1 MQYVLQMK
9 GHLHEYSTSVV
20 NTLYLYHFIGIG
32 CWGRTEGGACSER
45 SSRHYDGISCGN
57 STPLPT
63 DSQLDSCGEKF
74 YHHLSAANRF
84 AEFAY
89 KKINYFFLWHVYSV
103 YIYIYIYSFC
113 LFSCNT
119 NMKLIIF
126 AWWWRITKTVL
137 HFGLKTYLFV
147 IYIKY

>member
-32 CWGRTEGGACSER
+32 GGGRTEGGACSER
-45 SSRHYDGISCGN
+45 SSRHYDGISCSN

-63 DSQLDSCGEKF
+63 DSQLDSCREKF

-89 KKINYFFLWHVYSV
+89 KKINDLFWWHVYSV
-103 YIYIYIYSFC
+103 YIYIYSFS

-119 NMKLIIF
+119 NMKLIIC
-126 AWWWRITKTVL
+126 AWWWRITKT
-137 HFGLKTYLFV
+137 YSNFV
-147 IYIKY
+147 WETAFWS